1 MQNDLEQ
8 LLQTLR
14 SVNKQLDI
22 DGMGNVWIMKPA
34 GKSRGRGILCLNSLK
49 GIQVQKPSRLLMHNR
64 LQHPSQLP
72 HDCDSCVAAAKS

>member
-49 GIQVQKPSRLLMHNR
+49 DIQVLRTSDSLCRTRM
-64 LQHPSQLP
+64 QHGQRA
-72 HDCDSCVAAAKS
+72 V